1 LAAAAPTLTRLRKF
15 RPLQRMGSALT
26 EISVWV
32 YYANPINRRHIRR
45 KASSIVSSEW
55 VGLRRA
61 AEILGVHPATVR
73 NWADSGKLPFR
84 RTAGKHRRFNIND
97 LTEYVDSQG
106 DIQPIELQVIIQN
119 ALGQTRMQ
127 VGSERL
133 ESAPWYVAMSEEGKG
148 HLREQ
153 GRRVLEAIRRYVA
166 AGAPDAN
173 LATAITLGKDYAG
186 TLIADGLTLPQAMRG
201 FYFFSDFV
209 LNSILT
215 WSELSPP
222 KSSSEW
228 STLLRQVNTFMN
240 TIQLSIVEYYEDG

>member
-1 LAAAAPTLTRLRKF
+1 MASRKD
-15 RPLQRMGSALT
+15 
-26 EISVWV
+26 
-32 YYANPINRRHIRR
+32 
-45 KASSIVSSEW
+45 SEW

-73 NWADSGKLPFR
+73 NWADSGKLPYR
-84 RTAGKHRRFNIND
+84 RTAGKHRRFNVKD
-97 LTEYVDSQG
+97 LADQVDAQT

-133 ESAPWYVAMSEEGKG
+133 VTAPWYEAMSEEAKG
-148 HLREQ
+148 RLREQ
-153 GRRVLEAIRRYVA
+153 GRDVLEAIRSYVA

-173 LATAITLGKDYAG
+173 LAAAITLGKDYAAW
-186 TLIADGLTLPQAMRG
+186 LIADGLTLPQAMRG

-240 TIQLSIVEYYEDG
+240 AIQLSIVEYYEED

>member
-1 LAAAAPTLTRLRKF
+1 
-15 RPLQRMGSALT
+15 M
-26 EISVWV
+26 
-32 YYANPINRRHIRR
+32 
-45 KASSIVSSEW
+45 ASRSERGEW
-55 VGLRRA
+55 VSLRRA
-61 AEILGVHPATVR
+61 AEVLGVHPATVR
-73 NWADSGKLPFR
+73 NWADSGKLPYR
-84 RTAGKHRRFNIND
+84 RTAGKHRRFNVDD
-97 LTEYVDSQG
+97 LTDYLDSQG
-106 DIQPIELQVIIQN
+106 DIQPIELQVIMQN

-127 VGSERL
+127 VGSEGL
-133 ESAPWYVAMSEEGKG
+133 ESAPWYQAMSDEGKQ

-173 LATAITLGKDYAG
+173 LSAAITLGKDYAAY
-186 TLIADGLTLPQAMRG
+186 LIADGLTLPQAMRG

-240 TIQLSIVEYYEDG
+240 AIQLSIVEYYEEG